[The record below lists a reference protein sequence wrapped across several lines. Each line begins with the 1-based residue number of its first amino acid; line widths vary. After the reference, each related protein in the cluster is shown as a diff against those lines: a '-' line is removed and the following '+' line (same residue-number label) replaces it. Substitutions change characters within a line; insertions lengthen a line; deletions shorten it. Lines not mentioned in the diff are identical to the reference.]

1 MSSGACVLGLH
12 QKSVTKEA
20 WPVLQWA
27 PGDVGAWHGV
37 TNTLH
42 FYGVADGFK
51 GARDPAGTACC
62 LCQGWEACRLC
73 SRAGALALGC
83 AWPPHQ
89 AHRPW
94 AHVLP
99 Q

>member
-12 QKSVTKEA
+12 QKGITKEA

-27 PGDVGAWHGV
+27 PGDAGVWHGV

-51 GARDPAGTACC
+51 GEPPAG
-62 LCQGWEACRLC
+62 LNERI
-73 SRAGALALGC
+73 C
-83 AWPPHQ
+83 ASQ
-89 AHRPW
+89 RP
-94 AHVLP
+94 
-99 Q
+99 